1 MKKTFKKYYKVS
13 YFLKVLNF
21 KVLHFIID
29 NCGVKYF
36 LTVAHALA
44 ASFAKTG
51 GFLNL
56 FLNLFFILRNSHI
69 LTKVIISSE
78 SGLKIKVSL
87 PTTLFFG
94 FVHVSSYPTFNAYA
108 LKRSF
113 TIPFELQM
121 QQTSLNPF
129 SKRLTKFY
137 KENKNCSSSTPL

>member
-51 GFLNL
+51 GF
-56 FLNLFFILRNSHI
+56 FKSFFYLKNSHI